1 MEFGQRHVIQPI
13 RRKMKVRAAVLV
25 FCLAE
30 CATPVLGQSLI
41 DIARLNGGSAGSVTD
56 SCGPTPTLAEVMSQ
70 SDLVVHGLVVDV
82 KARLS
87 ADQTQVNTEYTIAP
101 IQAFKDKRPATV
113 ATPGAIA
120 KIVVRRPGGT
130 LLTDD
135 GLRLW
140 TSVNSLPENECF
152 TLGEEVVVF
161 LSYHADTH

>member
-1 MEFGQRHVIQPI
+1 
-13 RRKMKVRAAVLV
+13 
-25 FCLAE
+25 
-30 CATPVLGQSLI
+30 
-41 DIARLNGGSAGSVTD
+41 
-56 SCGPTPTLAEVMSQ
+56 MSQ

-113 ATPGAIA
+113 ATPGAIS

-140 TSVNSLPENECF
+140 TSVNGFPIP
-152 TLGEEVVVF
+152 
-161 LSYHADTH
+161 